1 LGFVVEQ
8 IVRKIDDKHAKTQF
22 ITTLIP
28 VVVEMVI
35 VFTMISKQVF
45 K

>member
-8 IVRKIDDKHAKTQF
+8 MAQKIDEEHVKTQF
-22 ITTLIP
+22 ITNLTP
-28 VVVEMVI
+28 GVVEMVI